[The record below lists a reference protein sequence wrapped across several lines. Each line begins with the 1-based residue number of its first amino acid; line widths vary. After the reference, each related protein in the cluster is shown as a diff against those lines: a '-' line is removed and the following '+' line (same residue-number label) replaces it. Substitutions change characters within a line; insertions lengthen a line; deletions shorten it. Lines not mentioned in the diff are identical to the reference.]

1 MLELDFLLAIVGLV
15 NAYCILHIAIVG
27 LDFLVDFVYCILIF
41 KLLSL
46 FE

>member
-1 MLELDFLLAIVGLV
+1 MGLCWNWIFCLQLLVWLM
-15 NAYCILHIAIVG
+15 HIAIVG